1 MIFFLTST
9 FNFTRITVN
18 YYFTIFYAYHNG
30 NITIFFLQS
39 YNTAM
44 YNYLI
49 QFFLSPSNLPHHTHL
64 VELVEL
70 NMYCRCEWGISNS
83 VMPEL

>member
-1 MIFFLTST
+1 
-9 FNFTRITVN
+9 
-18 YYFTIFYAYHNG
+18 
-30 NITIFFLQS
+30 
-39 YNTAM
+39 M

-49 QFFLSPSNLPHHTHL
+49 QFFLSPSDLSHHTHL

-83 VMPEL
+83 IMPEL

>member
-1 MIFFLTST
+1 
-9 FNFTRITVN
+9 
-18 YYFTIFYAYHNG
+18 
-30 NITIFFLQS
+30 
-39 YNTAM
+39 M

-49 QFFLSPSNLPHHTHL
+49 QFFLSPSDLSHYTHL

-83 VMPEL
+83 IMPEL